1 MKLFQI
7 EEPDGSPQD
16 DADAIGAAVGIDL
29 DSAKGAAV
37 AISVGG
43 NAEPLSERLPVTGLK
58 EILSE
63 LRGRAER
70 ALSRP
75 VTHAVIAV
83 SGEIDD
89 ARRREVAMAAVVAGL
104 DPLRI
109 MTSAE
114 ASALARGPDAALL
127 GAAIQAEDDAAPLLP
142 AS

>member
-16 DADAIGAAVGIDL
+16 EDAVGAAVGIDL
-29 DSAKGAAV
+29 DPVKGAGV
-37 AISVGG
+37 AIALGG
-43 NAEPLSERLPVTGLK
+43 NAEPLSERIPLAGFGET
-58 EILSE
+58 LSA
-63 LRGRAER
+63 LRGKAER

-75 VTHAVIAV
+75 VTHAVIAL

-109 MTSAE
+109 VTSAE
-114 ASALARGPDAALL
+114 AAALAKGADAALL
-127 GAAIQAEDDAAPLLP
+127 GAAIQAEDDIAPMLS